1 MRVDPLLRSDVNNAH
16 YNSNTNAI
24 DYGVAS
30 TGKSM
35 GEDAVLIVHEYGHAI
50 LDEMV
55 PGLLLQPEGQ
65 AYHESFGDILAFLV
79 TLDHRTG
86 DVGCMAE
93 WLFGRCAR
101 NLNSSAH
108 FPEDRKFEEHVDSA
122 FTSGAVFQITTD
134 LLAEAGLDIESCG
147 SGDDCTD
154 VRDRVLTTVI
164 SANEFLT
171 PQSTL
176 PDIAAAFERANK
188 ILFDGEDAELIAA
201 AFDERGL
208 GTPGNETVD
217 QGGQTGSAP
226 RAVVDVDI
234 THPSR
239 GELAVA
245 VGVLDENFTQLCT
258 AVSLLAPNPADTNAR
273 VKGRVDVS
281 NSECADFLP
290 PSPDQQW
297 VLAVIDDTDG
307 NAGEINSFK
316 VIADGVPFL
325 ATGVP
330 QPIADNDP
338 QGTIVLIDGS
348 GARTRDNNQE
358 DIESDTSSTGTASVT
373 ASIAIT
379 HSNIGDLSV
388 RAGVADASSK
398 VLCSVDILEPD
409 PTDVRT
415 SAAGDVDLSKC
426 ASLYPPTA
434 DHRWFL
440 EVIDTAAADTGT
452 VDAFTVTGPDGT
464 HESSAPI
471 AIPDNDPTGVA
482 LLVS

>member
-1 MRVDPLLRSDVNNAH
+1 
-16 YNSNTNAI
+16 
-24 DYGVAS
+24 
-30 TGKSM
+30 
-35 GEDAVLIVHEYGHAI
+35 
-50 LDEMV
+50 V
-55 PGLLLQPEGQ
+55 PGLLLQPQGQ
-65 AYHESFGDILAFLV
+65 AYHESFGDLLAFLV

-86 DVGCMAE
+86 NVDCMAE
-93 WLFGRCAR
+93 WLFERCAR
-101 NLNSSAH
+101 ELDNTKK
-108 FPEDRKFEEHVDSA
+108 FPADLRNEEHADSA
-122 FTSGAVFQITTD
+122 FTSGAVFEVTKD
-134 LLAEAGLDIESCG
+134 LLAGAGLDIDSCG
-147 SGDDCTD
+147 SGDDCRD
-154 VRDRVLTTVI
+154 IRDRVLTTLI

-188 ILFDGEDAELIAA
+188 ILFDNEDADVIAA

-208 GTPGNETVD
+208 GTPGNETVG
-217 QGGQTGSAP
+217 QGGQRGPAP

-245 VGVLDENFTQLCT
+245 VGVLDENFTQLCQ
-258 AVSLLAPNPADTNAR
+258 AVSLLAPNPADTSAR

-290 PSPDQQW
+290 PAPDKQW
-297 VLAVIDDTDG
+297 VLAVVDATDG
-307 NAGEINSFK
+307 NVGEINSFK
-316 VIADGVPFL
+316 VIVDGVPFL

-338 QGTIVLIDGS
+338 QGTVVLIDGS
-348 GARTRDNNQE
+348 GGRARDNNQE
-358 DIESDTSSTGTASVT
+358 DIESDSSSTPSGSVT

-388 RAGVADASSK
+388 RAGVADASNK

-409 PTDVRT
+409 PTDDRT

-426 ASLYPPTA
+426 ASLYPPSA

-440 EVIDTAAADTGT
+440 DVIDTAAADTGT
-452 VDAFTVTGPDGT
+452 IDAFTITGPDGT
-464 HESSAPI
+464 HESSAPVS
-471 AIPDNDPTGVA
+471 IPDNDPNGIA
-482 LLVS
+482 LLIS